1 MYIAAIFGYGT
12 ILPAKAA
19 TGSTFFDAF
28 EFIRATMSSN
38 AGKLGMNIM
47 AVGALPAIWTKSEL
61 PVL

>member
-28 EFIRATMSSN
+28 EFIRATMSSKERE
-38 AGKLGMNIM
+38 APILSI
-47 AVGALPAIWTKSEL
+47 
-61 PVL
+61 